1 MLEECVARVVQLSYD
16 PFWKTTLRIHRHT
29 RTPQEENVQLH
40 PHHKCARGASLHT
53 HTVRPCGDVGHTP
66 GARGTEQCRV
76 CERTGQPRRHLLAPY
91 TTTRSTTTSSS
102 GIGLLLYIVLPN
114 TAAVPSAV
122 ARVGPVCLS
131 VGGCE

>member
-76 CERTGQPRRHLLAPY
+76 CERTGQPGRHLLTPY
-91 TTTRSTTTSSS
+91 TTRPHARPHTHPTNMKRRITS
-102 GIGLLLYIVLPN
+102 LH
-114 TAAVPSAV
+114 THRKAM
-122 ARVGPVCLS
+122 
-131 VGGCE
+131 